1 MGRANSD
8 PPESASVWRDLSR
21 MEAEL
26 IDPEEQATT
35 AYNRPQLLEML
46 RRARQKQAEQDA
58 PDISVAEVDTQAQ
71 ARAKPD
77 EEEVTAP
84 ASLPSEYRP
93 SSAPPSVRRSESGR
107 AWLLIIF
114 LAVLLA
120 LVAVMFL

>member
-1 MGRANSD
+1 MGSAKSD
-8 PPESASVWRDLSR
+8 PPQSASVWRDISR

-46 RRARQKQAEQDA
+46 RRARQKQAEQEA
-58 PDISVAEVDTQAQ
+58 PEIDVAEVDT
-71 ARAKPD
+71 KPAEKRD

-84 ASLPSEYRP
+84 ASLPSQHRP
-93 SSAPPSVRRSESGR
+93 SSAPPSIRRSESGT

-120 LVAVMFL
+120 MVAVMFL

>member
-1 MGRANSD
+1 MGRAKSD

-26 IDPEEQATT
+26 IDPEEQETT

-46 RRARQKQAEQDA
+46 RRARQKQAEQEA
-58 PDISVAEVDTQAQ
+58 PEISVAEVDTQAP
-71 ARAKPD
+71 AKKQD

-84 ASLPSEYRP
+84 ASLPSQHRP
-93 SSAPPSVRRSESGR
+93 SSVPPSVRRSESST
-107 AWLLIIF
+107 AWLLIVF

-120 LVAVMFL
+120 MVAVMFL